1 MVSRKRRSKP
11 PIVRQEAQRMNNY
24 GIAPADV
31 LDYLIEK
38 YGAEDAPSMDTYK
51 RWMRDGKKDGSWL
64 NWRIGADLPATMKPD
79 RKAQVSFIDDAI
91 LHLSIVAAKR
101 SVAEHAMNSSS
112 DTDCIRAVLWD
123 VHQLYEPGAEVL
135 TNLRKALRPYIK
147 DYRANP
153 EQRQGF
159 SLPSVE
165 DAYYIETIMKE
176 VDDEE

>member
-1 MVSRKRRSKP
+1 MANNKRPEIREEGR
-11 PIVRQEAQRMNNY
+11 VMNNN
-24 GIAPADV
+24 GMEPV
-31 LDYLIEK
+31 FVFNHLVNK
-38 YGAEDAPSMDTYK
+38 YGVEDAPSWDTFK
-51 RWMRDGKKDGSWL
+51 RWRREGKADGTWTP
-64 NWRIGADLPATMKPD
+64 WRVLSDFPATMKPD
-79 RKAQVSFIDDAI
+79 LKTQVSGINDPI
-91 LHLSIVAAKR
+91 LHLSIIAAKK
-101 SVAEHAMNSSS
+101 SVAQHAMNSSS
-112 DTDCIRAVLWD
+112 DTACIRAVLWD